1 MLNNTNPL
9 LVALSYWGEKPIAG
23 QENDPAIVE
32 FLEATTYPGPDTD
45 EVPWCSAFLVWCFKQ
60 CNMEVAANAAALSWL
75 NVGEQVTEPVLS
87 DIVVLEYPLGTK
99 KGHHVGF
106 FIRENANGIFVLA
119 GNQDNTVDIKL
130 WQKAD
135 VLQYRR
141 R

>member
-1 MLNNTNPL
+1 MSEAYHN
-9 LVALSYWGEKPIAG
+9 IATKELG
-23 QENDPAIVE
+23 VHEIKGK
-32 FLEATTYPGPDTD
+32 EANERIIEYAKHTSLKATSD

-87 DIVVLEYPLGTK
+87 DIVVLEYPLGTG

-106 FIRENANGIFVLA
+106 FIRENADGIFVLA